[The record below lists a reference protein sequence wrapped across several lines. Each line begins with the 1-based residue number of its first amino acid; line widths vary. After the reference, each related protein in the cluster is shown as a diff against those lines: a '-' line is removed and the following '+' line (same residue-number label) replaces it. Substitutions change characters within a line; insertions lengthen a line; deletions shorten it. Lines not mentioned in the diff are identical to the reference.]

1 MLKHLK
7 QGLVVAV
14 AAASLTLPLTAA
26 GALSDDKVKIGVL
39 SDMSGVY
46 KSLEGPG
53 AVIAA
58 EMAIEDFGGSVM
70 GKSIELIS
78 ADHQNKPDIGAS
90 TAREWID
97 AKEVDMI
104 TALDNSSVAL
114 SVQGLARDKKIITMN
129 TGAGSTALTEE
140 QCSPYG
146 IHYVYDTHALPVGTA
161 TAMVK
166 NGGKKWFFI
175 TADYAFGHSL
185 RDNTGAVVESMGGSV
200 VGNVN
205 APLST
210 NDFSSYLLQAQSS
223 GADVIGLA
231 NAGQDTVNAIK
242 QANQF
247 RIVQSGQKLA
257 GMLVFLTDVH
267 SMGLD
272 IAQGLQFTTAFVWN
286 QNEETTA
293 WSNRFNER
301 HGAMP
306 TMVQAGVYSAV
317 TNYLNAVK
325 ETGTDDT
332 ETVRAKLGEM
342 TLNDMF
348 VKGGKIAP
356 NGSMLHDMYLV
367 EVKKPSE
374 SKSEWDLLN
383 VISKIPADQAYI
395 SMADTKCSLVN

>member
-1 MLKHLK
+1 
-7 QGLVVAV
+7 
-14 AAASLTLPLTAA
+14 
-26 GALSDDKVKIGVL
+26 
-39 SDMSGVY
+39 
-46 KSLEGPG
+46 
-53 AVIAA
+53 
-58 EMAIEDFGGSVM
+58 
-70 GKSIELIS
+70 
-78 ADHQNKPDIGAS
+78 
-90 TAREWID
+90 
-97 AKEVDMI
+97 
-104 TALDNSSVAL
+104 
-114 SVQGLARDKKIITMN
+114 VQGLAKDKKIITMN

-286 QNEETTA
+286 KNEETTA

-374 SKSEWDLLN
+374 SKSEWDLLK
-383 VISKIPADQAYI
+383 VISKIPADKAYI